1 MKKFLAGSA
10 IAEMYKTESNGELG
24 DLISISTTQIDNSI
38 NLSVESQEV
47 RSGYGNALDFIYYY
61 GSRFEGQLNDAQFNI
76 DYIEQNTG
84 AERSHSANIYEK
96 INATL
101 RNGESEIS
109 VAGSAQPASTNVK
122 VWVYYDEKPYTFAGT
137 YNNVTNKIT
146 FTNDQIEIP
155 AGKTE
160 LTVCARYMG
169 VRSGTNVTS
178 LKINSNIIPNVVTL
192 VLTAQ
197 LYSSNSGVEN
207 SSRIGT
213 VQFVIPRAQLTGA
226 QEISLS
232 SSGVAQTP
240 LSYLA
245 LKIDEETIGCSSN
258 GGAYGYITQILEGVE
273 WYEGIKSLAISAE
286 DDELTVANGTA
297 IDTYALTGNDAFLV
311 RPRTNLH
318 YSYKLKSGDA
328 FVDVGASDTYFSIDG
343 VVKQATGLDGAILKV
358 AVYDNTGKE
367 VTSIDSDTATLKVI
381 GG

>member
-101 RNGESEIS
+101 KNGESEIS

-318 YSYKLKSGDA
+318 YSYKLKSGGA

-343 VVKQATGLDGAILKV
+343 VVKQATGLGGAILKV

-381 GG
+381 GE